1 MRTKEEG
8 TSCQISASGGVE
20 NYVERIKKSNMK
32 KKNTLKNS
40 LLSLFV
46 LLSINVFSQK
56 IFVNKDYEPE
66 KSRYRIY
73 YKTDKETNIK
83 VYMRMFMIENEKF
96 REDHFKRCDVVTL
109 FLKRDNPWLAKD
121 FKTRSTCIGWQ
132 LTDIEFIKITSDR
145 NFLYVVVSYF
155 GYRMSEYIFVFE
167 KDEEGLYHLVRQQV
181 RGFDG
186 YEEKKSV
193 GMKSKALWVWYMCK
207 K

>member
-1 MRTKEEG
+1 
-8 TSCQISASGGVE
+8 
-20 NYVERIKKSNMK
+20 MK

-56 IFVNKDYEPE
+56 IFVNKDHEPE
-66 KSRYRIY
+66 KSRYCIY

-83 VYMRMFMIENEKF
+83 VYMRMFMIENEKV

-121 FKTRSTCIGWQ
+121 FKTRSMCIGWQ
-132 LTDIEFIKITSDR
+132 LTDIEFIKTTSDR
-145 NFLYVVVSYF
+145 DFLYVVVSYF

-186 YEEKKSV
+186 YEEKKIR
-193 GMKSKALWVWYMCK
+193 WYEE
-207 K
+207 

>member
-1 MRTKEEG
+1 
-8 TSCQISASGGVE
+8 
-20 NYVERIKKSNMK
+20 MK

-56 IFVNKDYEPE
+56 IFVNKDHEPE

>member
-8 TSCQISASGGVE
+8 MSCQISASGGVE

-56 IFVNKDYEPE
+56 IFVNKDHEPE

>member
-1 MRTKEEG
+1 
-8 TSCQISASGGVE
+8 
-20 NYVERIKKSNMK
+20 
-32 KKNTLKNS
+32 
-40 LLSLFV
+40 
-46 LLSINVFSQK
+46 
-56 IFVNKDYEPE
+56 
-66 KSRYRIY
+66 
-73 YKTDKETNIK
+73 
-83 VYMRMFMIENEKF
+83 MFMIENEKF

-167 KDEEGLYHLVRQQV
+167 KDEEGLYHLVKQQV

-186 YEEKKSV
+186 YEEKKIR
-193 GMKSKALWVWYMCK
+193 WYEE
-207 K
+207 

>member
-1 MRTKEEG
+1 
-8 TSCQISASGGVE
+8 
-20 NYVERIKKSNMK
+20 
-32 KKNTLKNS
+32 
-40 LLSLFV
+40 
-46 LLSINVFSQK
+46 
-56 IFVNKDYEPE
+56 
-66 KSRYRIY
+66 
-73 YKTDKETNIK
+73 
-83 VYMRMFMIENEKF
+83 MIENEKV

-121 FKTRSTCIGWQ
+121 FKTRSMCIGWQ
-132 LTDIEFIKITSDR
+132 LTDIEFIKTTSDR
-145 NFLYVVVSYF
+145 DLLYVVVSYF